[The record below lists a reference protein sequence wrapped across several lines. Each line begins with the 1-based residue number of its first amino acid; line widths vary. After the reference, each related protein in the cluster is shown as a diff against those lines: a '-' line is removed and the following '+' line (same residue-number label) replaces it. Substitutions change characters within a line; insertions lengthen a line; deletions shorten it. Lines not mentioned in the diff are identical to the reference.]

1 MSTKDQ
7 PDLEFDKLSQKE
19 KAKILAWAKEV
30 RAIQKDPNLN
40 FKEKFKALKELN
52 NKEAF
57 SATNKFVMMHSK
69 KYWKHAPWTERMA
82 IIGLAGGVVI
92 FGGSGAGIAAL
103 GGAIGLPLF
112 LLTGAGGALVGMIIE
127 RLDKN

>member
-40 FKEKFKALKELN
+40 FMHY
-52 NKEAF
+52 
-57 SATNKFVMMHSK
+57 FV
-69 KYWKHAPWTERMA
+69 
-82 IIGLAGGVVI
+82 
-92 FGGSGAGIAAL
+92 
-103 GGAIGLPLF
+103 
-112 LLTGAGGALVGMIIE
+112 
-127 RLDKN
+127 

>member
-1 MSTKDQ
+1 
-7 PDLEFDKLSQKE
+7 
-19 KAKILAWAKEV
+19 
-30 RAIQKDPNLN
+30 
-40 FKEKFKALKELN
+40 
-52 NKEAF
+52 
-57 SATNKFVMMHSK
+57 
-69 KYWKHAPWTERMA
+69 MA
-82 IIGLAGGVVI
+82 DVVI